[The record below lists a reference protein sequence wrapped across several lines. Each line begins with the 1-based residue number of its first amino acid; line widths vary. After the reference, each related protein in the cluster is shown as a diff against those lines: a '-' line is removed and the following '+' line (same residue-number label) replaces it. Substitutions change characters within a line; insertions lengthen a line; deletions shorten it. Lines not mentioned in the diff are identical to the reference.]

1 MVFFLPVDGCH
12 RNSVKSS
19 DPDTSSSSCPS
30 LLKCVAISFYFIKC
44 VHIQLEVIVAVP
56 SNSTWCTPG
65 IFVPKAN
72 GEVCIMLISSTEQDH
87 KEGLYTVPRVD
98 RL

>member
-1 MVFFLPVDGCH
+1 MS
-12 RNSVKSS
+12 N
-19 DPDTSSSSCPS
+19 
-30 LLKCVAISFYFIKC
+30 SFYFIKC
-44 VHIQLEVIVAVP
+44 VHIQLQVIVAVP

-72 GEVCIMLISSTEQDH
+72 GEVCIMLISSAKQDH

-98 RL
+98 RLLAAEVSYREYRILPTLVGSG